1 MKHPNKP
8 LNVMLVFSLV
18 WMGVGSY
25 IPTAYAETNTATVQE
40 NQNESTLSRVEIEG
54 VELDQKFASNL
65 YEYSASVDNEVD
77 TVKLLVESTNTD
89 ESITINGQTVIS
101 GTAGTYTLQTGEN
114 KFIISVNNG
123 SNSSTTYTLTI
134 SREKNANN
142 LLQNI
147 ELSKGELSP
156 KFSSIVTDYN
166 VNVPN
171 EVPTIKIKSIA
182 MEKTSAIKVNGI
194 LAMKDG
200 VEVKVSVGKS
210 DINITVTAENG
221 ANKTYTIH
229 VMKDKAVEDK
239 ATIPKPNQN
248 NKPGAS
254 QPSSKPNS
262 PTKSAKSALPA
273 SQLQSAVMTE
283 KASKALLSSL
293 SVSEGTWDSTFTSD
307 EFTYHVTVP
316 SDGDEIT
323 LKPIAKY
330 SGSDILIEGGTS
342 KTIKLEA
349 DRQTIISVVVSYND
363 DDRKTYV
370 LVFEKKS

>member
-1 MKHPNKP
+1 MKNPNKP

-25 IPTAYAETNTATVQE
+25 IPTAYAETNTATIQE
-40 NQNESTLSRVEIEG
+40 NQRENTLSRVEIEG
-54 VELDQKFASNL
+54 VELDQKFASDL
-65 YEYSASVDNEVD
+65 YEYSANVDNDVD
-77 TVKLLVESTNTD
+77 TVKLLVDSTNTD
-89 ESITINGQTVIS
+89 SSITINGQTVIS

-123 SNSSTTYTLTI
+123 SSSSTTYTLTI

-171 EVPTIKIKSIA
+171 EVPTIKIKPIA

-210 DINITVTAENG
+210 DINITITAENG

-229 VMKDKAVEDK
+229 VMRDKAVEDK

-248 NKPGAS
+248 NKPGAA

-262 PTKSAKSALPA
+262 PTKSAKSAQPA
-273 SQLQSAVMTE
+273 SQLQNAVMSE

-330 SGSDILIEGGTS
+330 SSSDILIEGDTS